1 LVKTVDGKSEGTGI
15 LGDFATRL
23 QEGFRATLDAL
34 GVSHAQRLAAIV
46 ESSDDAIL
54 SVDLDGVIATWNG
67 GAQRLFGYEPD
78 EIIGKPVTLLIPA
91 HREGEELELLGRLRH
106 GKQVDHYRTER
117 RRKDGKIVEVS
128 LTLSPLKDS
137 AGTTIGASKI
147 ARDITAL
154 SAHARS
160 RLLFTNSR
168 TGCFARRQRVT
179 YMTPRWMRSSALW
192 DAIAPRSFC
201 SAARA

>member
-91 HREGEELELLGRLRH
+91 HREGEELELLGRLRR
-106 GKQVDHYRTER
+106 GER
-117 RRKDGKIVEVS
+117 IDQWNGPS
-128 LTLSPLKDS
+128 
-137 AGTTIGASKI
+137 
-147 ARDITAL
+147 
-154 SAHARS
+154 
-160 RLLFTNSR
+160 
-168 TGCFARRQRVT
+168 Q
-179 YMTPRWMRSSALW
+179 
-192 DAIAPRSFC
+192 
-201 SAARA
+201 